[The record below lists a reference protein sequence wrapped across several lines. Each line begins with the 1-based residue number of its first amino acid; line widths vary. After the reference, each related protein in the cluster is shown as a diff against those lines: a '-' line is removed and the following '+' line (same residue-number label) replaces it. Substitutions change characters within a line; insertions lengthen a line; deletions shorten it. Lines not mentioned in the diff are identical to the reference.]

1 MYKCGEFLHNSISER
16 YGKKAPEV
24 KSREGT
30 FQENC
35 SKTGKKIQRFFF
47 QLRDLFHFID
57 VPRKKR
63 RRGRGKN
70 IENEDGLKTF

>member
-1 MYKCGEFLHNSISER
+1 MPSGSEKNEKLEIKR
-16 YGKKAPEV
+16 LIEK
-24 KSREGT
+24 
-30 FQENC
+30 